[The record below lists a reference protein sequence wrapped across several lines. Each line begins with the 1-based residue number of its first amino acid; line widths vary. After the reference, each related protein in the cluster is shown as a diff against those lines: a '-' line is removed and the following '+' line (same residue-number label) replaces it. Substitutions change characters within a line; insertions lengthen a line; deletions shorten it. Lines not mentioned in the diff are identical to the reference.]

1 MRVFTAALIAVFA
14 SAAALPD
21 DNSLGTWKLNVG
33 KSAYSPG
40 PLPYKRLTIVRTASD
55 GGVNTTI
62 TAERL
67 DGTRMKI
74 SYTSKYDGAPSSIAG
89 TGYPNDTISA
99 KQLDANTFTS
109 ERQKPGGKY
118 HVIGRFVVSKD
129 RRTMINTLSGTN
141 ADGKPTMATIVYERQ

>member
-1 MRVFTAALIAVFA
+1 MFT
-14 SAAALPD
+14 
-21 DNSLGTWKLNVG
+21 DNSLGTWKLNAG
-33 KSAYSPG
+33 KSDYSPG
-40 PLPYKRLTIVRTASD
+40 PLPYKSLTMVRTAAD

-74 SYTSKYDGAPSSIAG
+74 SYSAKYDGAPYSIAG
-89 TGYPNDTISA
+89 TGYPSDTISA

-109 ERQKPGGKY
+109 ERQKSGGKY

-129 RRTMINTLSGTN
+129 RKTMTNTLSGTN
-141 ADGKPTMATIVYERQ
+141 ADGKPTKATIVYERQWMNRM